1 MAFNICIT
9 HRTRWRGSL
18 KGKGTLCD
26 AYLTG
31 HAYNYGQSVESLS
44 NLTSLPGD
52 EQNSFSKVIVNSPPT
67 KMVPLVQ
74 TCLLPLLTCLT
85 NEYNGIS
92 ADNTLQLEP
101 VFERK
106 GNNNNKNNAM

>member
-1 MAFNICIT
+1 MAKNGYNAKAIAHAKYSNWVKI
-9 HRTRWRGSL
+9 
-18 KGKGTLCD
+18 
-26 AYLTG
+26 G

-74 TCLLPLLTCLT
+74 TCPLPLLTCLT